1 MPLQIISVADIDYRL
16 QDIYMRDVLAIAK
29 MPINFFERQL
39 SQILTTIVGDTADPE
54 TKKSINVRHLTAE
67 ERYALFLNYLDLT
80 RDQNDLNTNIVVSDF
95 LSGELKDF
103 SRERIFN
110 ENGVSIRHLNGIEV
124 EALEMG
130 CTDTNDWIL
139 GAMAIT
145 IGCDKLPPIDMPT
158 SIEFCGRMIKSRMT
172 LLEGLEKDEFND
184 LMAQYLML
192 QGDQVHLVNIAFDK
206 GIVLERTSK
215 RGTDDAPV
223 RFRPE
228 IAFTGYCKAI
238 LSNAT
243 RSNTA
248 V

>member
-1 MPLQIISVADIDYRL
+1 ML
-16 QDIYMRDVLAIAK
+16 QDV
-29 MPINFFERQL
+29 E
-39 SQILTTIVGDTADPE
+39 
-54 TKKSINVRHLTAE
+54 
-67 ERYALFLNYLDLT
+67 
-80 RDQNDLNTNIVVSDF
+80 NIK
-95 LSGELKDF
+95 GELKVIKKNDQF
-103 SRERIFN
+103 IVFN
-110 ENGVSIRHLNGIEV
+110 TTIKKF
-124 EALEMG
+124 
-130 CTDTNDWIL
+130 TNDGIYVF
-139 GAMAIT
+139 MQSNFI
-145 IGCDKLPPIDMPT
+145 IVRKIKFSININDFEKLELELIDINNEKD
-158 SIEFCGRMIKSRMT
+158 SKIIN
-172 LLEGLEKDEFND
+172 LENLEKEEFND